1 MRTETLN
8 NLAFASVAIAIII
21 QKSGRIELAKVLLI
35 MPFLAHK
42 ELLSYLASGKTKI
55 KSLDKLIVDRLS
67 CFSNFNN
74 RYYDNLN
81 TSINA
86 LQFLIEVDVIT
97 IEGSFVV
104 SNENIEYVSSLGER
118 MKKTSKA
125 SENIS
130 KILSEDVSN
139 LYLNLRIEL

>member
-1 MRTETLN
+1 MRTETIN
-8 NLAFASVAIAIII
+8 NLAFSSLAMAMVI
-21 QKSGRIELAKVLLI
+21 QKAGKIELTKALLI

-42 ELLSYLASGKTKI
+42 ELLSYLANGKTKI
-55 KSLDKLIVDRLS
+55 KSIDKLIVDKLS

-86 LQFLIEVDVIT
+86 LQFLIEVDVIS
-97 IEGSFVV
+97 IENSFVI
-104 SNENIEYVSSLGER
+104 SNESIEYKSSLGNR
-118 MKKTSKA
+118 LMKASKA
-125 SENIS
+125 SDNIS

>member
-42 ELLSYLASGKTKI
+42 ELLSYLANGKTKI
-55 KSLDKLIVDRLS
+55 KSLEKLIVDRLS